1 MDLDNMW
8 EVFLQAVSFWPPQK
22 DYGMSLD
29 DIVDDDIAL
38 QQLRS
43 YFLAS
48 ITHEFRTPLSA
59 LNASVEFLLDE
70 IDHLSKEE
78 IKDLLRS
85 IHLSST
91 GLQTLIENLL
101 ESINIEAGRVT
112 VRLRLIDLDDVVE
125 EAGRV
130 VRPLLNRRSQK
141 LEVSCPPWLPQVKGD
156 ATRLQQ
162 ALVNLLSNASKYG
175 PMEQIIDLT
184 IDHVAGEFV
193 RVSVADRGPG
203 ISPTDREKL
212 FHRFVRLDT
221 PGTAQYGVGLGL
233 SVVKAIIEEHGGKV
247 GVDARPSGGSIFWF
261 TIPVEDIEL

>member
-1 MDLDNMW
+1 MT
-8 EVFLQAVSFWPPQK
+8 
-22 DYGMSLD
+22 LD

-112 VRLRLIDLDDVVE
+112 VRLRPIDLDEVVE
-125 EAGRV
+125 EAVHV
-130 VRPLLNRRSQK
+130 VRPLLSRRQQQ
-141 LEVSCPPWLPQVKGD
+141 LVVYYPPGLPQVMGD

-175 PMEQIIDLT
+175 PMEQDIDLA
-184 IDHVAGEFV
+184 IELLANGIV
-193 RVSVADRGPG
+193 RISVADRGPG
-203 ISPTDREKL
+203 ISPSDREKL

-221 PGTAQYGVGLGL
+221 PGSAQYGVGLGL
-233 SVVKAIIEEHGGKV
+233 SVVKAIIEEHGGAV
-247 GVDARPSGGSIFWF
+247 GVDARTGGGSIFWF
-261 TIPVEDIEL
+261 TIPVGDEGI